1 MHAGLF
7 ATPGGVEIM
16 ATSSLKLIWGLRV
29 ESMETWNRLV
39 HLTRFY
45 QTTRTTWIQQEQKYF
60 YSRKVAPDG
69 VAKPACAGIF
79 GLRVGVVG
87 RFA

>member
-1 MHAGLF
+1 M
-7 ATPGGVEIM
+7 
-16 ATSSLKLIWGLRV
+16 GLRM
-29 ESMETWNRLV
+29 ESMETWN

-45 QTTRTTWIQQEQKYF
+45 QTTRTTWIQQEQKFF
-60 YSRKVAPDG
+60 YSRKVALDG
-69 VAKPACAGIF
+69 VAKPAYAGIF